1 MNLAEVFKQN
11 EGPPQKPELEVVES
25 QKSQFESQKSQFES
39 QKSQFEAAP
48 TDTKKIAP
56 SRKSKKH
63 IGGYFDEAVYRQMK
77 HIGVEKGM
85 TTQEILADALNG
97 FFQRNDKPPI
107 A

>member
-1 MNLAEVFKQN
+1 MNLTEVFQKTEQA
-11 EGPPQKPELEVVES
+11 QKPELEVVE
-25 QKSQFESQKSQFES
+25 
-39 QKSQFEAAP
+39 AAL
-48 TDTKKIAP
+48 TEKKKVAP
-56 SRKSKKH
+56 SREKKKH

-77 HIGVEKGM
+77 HIGIEKGM

>member
-1 MNLAEVFKQN
+1 MAAKKVNLAEVFQQN
-11 EGPPQKPELEVVES
+11 EESQKPELQVVES
-25 QKSQFESQKSQFES
+25 PEPVGARS
-39 QKSQFEAAP
+39 P
-48 TDTKKIAP
+48 RPP
-56 SRKSKKH
+56 SREKKKH

-77 HIGVEKGM
+77 HIGVERNM

>member
-11 EGPPQKPELEVVES
+11 EGSPQKPELEVVES
-25 QKSQFESQKSQFES
+25 
-39 QKSQFEAAP
+39 AP
-48 TDTKKIAP
+48 VEKKKIAP
-56 SRKSKKH
+56 SREKKKH

>member
-1 MNLAEVFKQN
+1 MAAKKVNLAQVFQEN
-11 EGPPQKPELEVVES
+11 EQPRKPELEVV
-25 QKSQFESQKSQFES
+25 
-39 QKSQFEAAP
+39 
-48 TDTKKIAP
+48 DTPQATPKKKIAP
-56 SRKSKKH
+56 SREKKKH

-77 HIGVEKGM
+77 YIGIERGM

>member
-1 MNLAEVFKQN
+1 MGTGKKVNLAQVFKEN
-11 EGPPQKPELEVVES
+11 EQPKPELEVVES
-25 QKSQFESQKSQFES
+25 P
-39 QKSQFEAAP
+39 P
-48 TDTKKIAP
+48 TDKKKIAP
-56 SRKSKKH
+56 SREKKKH

-77 HIGVEKGM
+77 HLGIEKNM

>member
-1 MNLAEVFKQN
+1 MSGKKSNLAEVFKRN
-11 EGPPQKPELEVVES
+11 EQSNKPELSVVEV
-25 QKSQFESQKSQFES
+25 K
-39 QKSQFEAAP
+39 P
-48 TDTKKIAP
+48 TGKKIAP
-56 SRKSKKH
+56 SREKKKH

-77 HIGVEKGM
+77 HIGIEKGM

>member
-1 MNLAEVFKQN
+1 MSAKKVNLAEVFKQN
-11 EGPPQKPELEVVES
+11 EQPQKPELEVVES
-25 QKSQFESQKSQFES
+25 ST
-39 QKSQFEAAP
+39 
-48 TDTKKIAP
+48 TDKKKIAP
-56 SRKSKKH
+56 SRVKKKH

-85 TTQEILADALNG
+85 TTQEILADALNS

>member
-1 MNLAEVFKQN
+1 MGTGKKVNLAEVFKEN
-11 EGPPQKPELEVVES
+11 EQSQIPQLEVVES
-25 QKSQFESQKSQFES
+25 PPTEQKKV
-39 QKSQFEAAP
+39 
-48 TDTKKIAP
+48 AP
-56 SRKSKKH
+56 SREKKKH

-77 HIGVEKGM
+77 HIGIEKGM

>member
-1 MNLAEVFKQN
+1 MGTGKKVNLAEVFKEN
-11 EGPPQKPELEVVES
+11 EQSQKPQLEVVES
-25 QKSQFESQKSQFES
+25 PPTEQKKV
-39 QKSQFEAAP
+39 
-48 TDTKKIAP
+48 AP
-56 SRKSKKH
+56 SREKKKH

-77 HIGVEKGM
+77 HIGIEKGM

>member
-1 MNLAEVFKQN
+1 MSQKKVNLARVFQENEQKQ
-11 EGPPQKPELEVVES
+11 PELQIVETP
-25 QKSQFESQKSQFES
+25 
-39 QKSQFEAAP
+39 P

-56 SRKSKKH
+56 SRRSKKH